1 MWKLATRHFWLRAS
15 SLSIS
20 LICRTALA
28 QQPYGLDSREPI
40 GPFLNNV
47 MPFTAGAFEF
57 PASLSATGAFS
68 DVRNLTPATGV
79 IPFTVNSPLWS
90 DGAVKSRWIAVPND
104 GPPYTADEQIRF
116 APRGEWAFPKG
127 TVFIKHFEL
136 TTNELTGERKRLET
150 RLLVRDTSG
159 AVYGI
164 TYKWRSDNSD
174 ADLLPGGLDEQI
186 AITTTSGQQ
195 RVQTWS
201 YPSRGSDGCLFC
213 HNQPAKYVLG
223 VKTHQLNGDFT
234 YPSTGRTDN
243 QLRTWAHLG
252 MLNPTPNEASI
263 ATYLKSV
270 SITNPVATIQHR
282 MRSWIDSNCS
292 QCHRPG
298 GFCPQYDAR
307 FYTPLNKQNLINTYV
322 KFRDLA
328 GSQLYQRDNSLE
340 PTLKMPPLA
349 KNVVHQAAM
358 AVLRQWIASPLEMLS
373 VYLSQDTEHIAVR
386 FNSHV
391 DPTTAPH
398 VSNYSLDQGAIVS
411 KAKVSQEPDTV
422 ILTVS
427 PLVEGQS
434 YVLTTTGVQDTAPSA
449 NTIWP
454 SSRMQFRARFMP
466 NSNASRLANASGRV
480 RVGAGDEVAVE
491 GFIVLGASTKRVM
504 IRAIGPS
511 LGPNGISP
519 ALADPVLELHDRTGA
534 IIAAN
539 DNWADNANQ
548 QEIIDTGL
556 APQSVNESVILMKL
570 RCDQAGVPYTA
581 VLRGAN
587 NTTGVALLEIYDLDK
602 GVGSRVL
609 NTSTRGWVGSG
620 DDVLIGGVIV
630 GQQNST
636 TNLRVVVRAIGP
648 SLTAYGIANPLQD
661 PTLAVYDG
669 NGNRIVANDNWRDTQ
684 ETELRATRMQPSY
697 DTESALVRTLPPGN
711 YTIVVSGKSD
721 ASGVGL
727 VEVYAVN

>member
-1 MWKLATRHFWLRAS
+1 MWKLARRHFWLRGS
-15 SLSIS
+15 SLSMS
-20 LICRTALA
+20 LICGTALA

-47 MPFTAGAFEF
+47 MPSTAGAFEF

-116 APRGEWAFPKG
+116 APVGEWAFPNG

-174 ADLLPGGLDEQI
+174 ADLLPGELDEQI
-186 AITTTSGQQ
+186 AITTTSGQT
-195 RVQTWS
+195 RIQTYT
-201 YPSRGSDGCLFC
+201 YPSRSDCLFC

-243 QLRTWAHLG
+243 QLRNFAHLG
-252 MLNPTPNEASI
+252 LLNPTPSEANI
-263 ATYLKSV
+263 ATYLRSV
-270 SITNPVATIQHR
+270 AVTNPTATIQHR
-282 MRSWIDSNCS
+282 MRSWIDANCS
-292 QCHRPG
+292 DCHRPG
-298 GFCPQYDAR
+298 GFGPGYDAR

-322 KFRDLA
+322 KFRDVA
-328 GSQLYQRDNSLE
+328 GSPLYQRDNSLG
-340 PTLKMPPLA
+340 PLKMPPVA
-349 KNVVHQAAM
+349 KNVVHEAAM

-373 VYLSQDTEHIAVR
+373 VYLTQDTEHIAVR
-386 FNSHV
+386 FNSDV
-391 DPTTAPH
+391 NPITAAH
-398 VSNYSLDQGAIVS
+398 ASNYSLDQGAIVS
-411 KAKVSQEPDTV
+411 KARLSQEPDTV

-427 PLVEGQS
+427 PLKEGQA
-434 YVLTTTGVQDTAPSA
+434 YALTTSGVQDTAPSA

-454 SSRMQFRARFMP
+454 SSRLQFTAQFIP
-466 NSNASRLANASGRV
+466 DLNASRLANASGRV
-480 RVGAGDEVAVE
+480 RVGTGDKVAVE
-491 GFIVLGASTKRVM
+491 GFIVRGAPTTRVM
-504 IRAIGPS
+504 IRAVGPS
-511 LGPNGISP
+511 LGPNGISA

-556 APQSVNESVILMKL
+556 APQSANESTILMKL
-570 RCDQAGVPYTA
+570 PCDQDGVPYTA

-587 NTTGVALLEIYDLDK
+587 NTTGVALLEIYDLDR
-602 GVGSRVL
+602 GLGPTVL
-609 NTSTRGWVGSG
+609 NTSTRGWAGSG

-648 SLTAYGIANPLQD
+648 SLTAYGIADPLQD

-669 NGNRIVANDNWRDTQ
+669 NGNRIAANDNWKDTQ
-684 ETELRATRMQPSY
+684 ETELTARRMQPSY

-711 YTIVVSGKSD
+711 YTIIVSGKND

>member
-1 MWKLATRHFWLRAS
+1 MWKLATRHFWLRAGP
-15 SLSIS
+15 LSIS
-20 LICRTALA
+20 LICCTALA

-40 GPFLNNV
+40 GPFLNNM
-47 MPFTAGAFEF
+47 MPSTAGALAF

-68 DVRNLTPATGV
+68 DVRDLTPATGV

-90 DGAVKSRWIAVPND
+90 DGAIKSRWIAVPND

-116 APRGEWAFPKG
+116 APRGEWAFANG

-136 TTNELTGERKRLET
+136 TTNELTGEKKRLET
-150 RLLVRDTSG
+150 RLLVREMSG

-186 AITTTSGQQ
+186 AITTTSGQT
-195 RVQTWS
+195 RVQTWT
-201 YPSRGSDGCLFC
+201 YPSRSDCLYC
-213 HNQPAKYVLG
+213 HNQPANYVLG

-234 YPSTGRTDN
+234 YPSTVRTDN

-307 FYTPLNKQNLINTYV
+307 FYTPLNKQNLLNTYV
-322 KFRDLA
+322 KFRDLS
-328 GSQLYQRDNSLE
+328 GSQLYQRDSTLG
-340 PTLKMPPLA
+340 PLKMPPLA
-349 KNVVHQAAM
+349 KNVVHEAAM

-373 VYLSQDTEHIAVR
+373 VYLAQDTEHIAVR

-391 DPTTAPH
+391 NPITATH
-398 VSNYSLDQGAIVS
+398 VSHYSLDQGAIVS
-411 KAKVSQEPDTV
+411 KARVSQEPDTV

-427 PLVEGQS
+427 PLKEGQS
-434 YVLTTTGVQDTAPSA
+434 YVLTTTGIQDTAPSA

-454 SSRMQFRARFMP
+454 FSRMQFRARFMP

-511 LGPNGISP
+511 LGPNGISS
-519 ALADPVLELHDRTGA
+519 ALADPMLELHDGKGA

-570 RCDQAGVPYTA
+570 PCDQAGVPYTA
-581 VLRGAN
+581 VVRGAN
-587 NTTGVALLEIYDLDK
+587 NTTGVALLEMYDLNK

-620 DDVLIGGVIV
+620 DDVLIGGIIV

-648 SLTAYGIANPLQD
+648 SLTAYGIADPLQD

-669 NGNRIVANDNWRDTQ
+669 NGNRIAANDNWKDTQ

-711 YTIVVSGKSD
+711 YTIIISGKND